1 MEQRTDEGYK
11 TIKVL
16 DSKDELKSVEK
27 ILENA
32 DWEENIEVS
41 MALPPEYRF
50 SLNSSNYAI
59 WVTPNGDRLEIVI
72 EGEEKYINLREKESD
87 ALFELITENKLN

>member
-1 MEQRTDEGYK
+1 MEAKEITVEKRTDEGSK

-16 DSKDELKSVEK
+16 DNTVEFMLIEK
-27 ILENA
+27 KLGDT
-32 DWEENIEVS
+32 DWEEKIEVS

-50 SLNSSNYAI
+50 SLNLSNYAI

-72 EGEEKYINLREKESD
+72 EGEEKYINLPEKSQM
-87 ALFELITENKLN
+87 IYLN